1 MNHRERMETC
11 LSGAK
16 MSQVPVALWRHFPV
30 DDQSSDQ
37 FAAAVIAFQ
46 QQHDFDLVKV
56 TPSSSFCLRDWGV
69 LDQWNGSAEGTRD
82 YTKRA
87 VLHPD
92 DWTKLTV
99 LDPNKGGLASELSAL
114 QTIVHEMKPHTPV
127 LQTIFSPMAQ
137 AKNLVGGEQLLV
149 QMRQNPDMLHAG
161 LKVITQSIL
170 RYLEAAIALG
180 IDGIFYAVQHAQYGL
195 LTPGEFAEFGK
206 EYDMQ
211 ILDACRPLWLN
222 MLHLHGENVM
232 FDEVRTYPVQI
243 INWHD
248 RHTPPS
254 LREARQRFPGVL
266 CGGLRRWE
274 SLVLGTPEQIT
285 AEAHEAIEATQ
296 GSRFLLGTGCVLPII
311 SPYGNIQA
319 ARHSVEYQ

>member
-11 LSGAK
+11 LSGIK
-16 MSQVPVALWRHFPV
+16 MNRVPVALWRHFPV

-46 QQHDFDLVKV
+46 HQHDFDLVKV
-56 TPSSSFCLRDWGV
+56 TPSSSFCLRDWGAI
-69 LDQWNGSAEGTRD
+69 DQWNGSAEGTRD
-82 YTKRA
+82 YTKR
-87 VLHPD
+87 VILHPD

-99 LDPNKGGLASELSAL
+99 LDPHKGSLASELTAL

-149 QMRQNPDMLHAG
+149 QMRQYPDALHAG

-170 RYLEAAIALG
+170 GYLEAAMDLG

-195 LTPGEFAEFGK
+195 LTPSEFTEFGK
-206 EYDMQ
+206 AYDMQ
-211 ILDACRPLWLN
+211 ILEACRPLWLN

-232 FDEVRTYPVQI
+232 FDEVQTYPV
-243 INWHD
+243 
-248 RHTPPS
+248 
-254 LREARQRFPGVL
+254 
-266 CGGLRRWE
+266 
-274 SLVLGTPEQIT
+274 
-285 AEAHEAIEATQ
+285 
-296 GSRFLLGTGCVLPII
+296 
-311 SPYGNIQA
+311 
-319 ARHSVEYQ
+319 